1 MTFKILIV
9 DDEALMRKGISHFI
23 NWESIDCE
31 IVGTAENG
39 LIAINFIKNNPV
51 NIIITDIKMPA
62 ADGLDIAQFVHENCP
77 EIKVILLT

>member
-62 ADGLDIAQFVHENCP
+62 ADGLDIAQFVH
-77 EIKVILLT
+77 